1 MDSFSL
7 LFITPTST
15 TPTMMKLTSFLLLV
29 LVIVPTSHIV
39 TGFFFFLPTSTRLL
53 PSSLSFRP
61 IYRQIND
68 DDIRS
73 SHQLITRRQRTLLFQ
88 LSASPSMNDNN
99 SNNTTN
105 DDSNN
110 KVSTNIIDKAPSL
123 NGKIILPLKAI
134 LVGLG
139 QHKVAAVYAILQ
151 NYNKNEEG
159 GSSSSGGGVVEGSD
173 GWDKVVHIG
182 ITKDLTSD
190 ITNYIEKQKNS
201 EEGRGGGVSS
211 SQQQKYHVRALSF
224 SYPQKSV
231 MEEFANTWRI
241 KVQESKKRSS
251 SSTIVAT
258 TVGEKYNDEDDED
271 DDDDMDEDE
280 LDDYLQMMA
289 GARAAVSSS
298 LSTLPPPLFVDQSSV
313 TTSGND
319 VIISPFE
326 GSGTTITT
334 VLNTG
339 EEVPLE
345 LTLEN
350 VDMVLNEVRPY
361 LISDGG
367 NVSIQRIDNN
377 DDTKMTK
384 RNVYLLLEGACGSC
398 ASSTVTMKMGIERV
412 LREKFG
418 TVLGEVVQVDPNDD
432 DIDGDSNSGD
442 GNKTKGKA
450 KELTIDAVQAEVDRM
465 AGAIA
470 AMGGVVRIVN
480 VDPIGVVTID
490 YRGPNRVKRGLEL
503 ALLDV
508 EYVKHV
514 KFVS

>member
-1 MDSFSL
+1 
-7 LFITPTST
+7 
-15 TPTMMKLTSFLLLV
+15 MMKLTSFLLL
-29 LVIVPTSHIV
+29 LVMAPTSHV
-39 TGFFFFLPTSTRLL
+39 VSGFFSFLPTSTRLL
-53 PSSLSFRP
+53 PSALSFFRP
-61 IYRQIND
+61 IHRRIDDD

-73 SHQLITRRQRTLLFQ
+73 SHHQLTTRRRRTLPLR
-88 LSASPSMNDNN
+88 LSASSSTNDNN
-99 SNNTTN
+99 GNNNNATT
-105 DDSNN
+105 DDDGNN
-110 KVSTNIIDKAPSL
+110 KASTNIIDKAPGL

-139 QHKVAAVYAILQ
+139 RHKVAAVYAILQ
-151 NYNKNEEG
+151 NYNKNEKG
-159 GSSSSGGGVVEGSD
+159 GSSSSGGGAVEGGD

-182 ITKDLTSD
+182 ITKDLISD
-190 ITNYIEKQKNS
+190 ITNYIEKRKNS
-201 EEGRGGGVSS
+201 KNNANIMDDEGGVVASSS

-241 KVQESKKRSS
+241 KVRESKSSS
-251 SSTIVAT
+251 SSTIAAT
-258 TVGEKYNDEDDED
+258 TVGEKYDDEDDED
-271 DDDDMDEDE
+271 MDDDE

-298 LSTLPPPLFVDQSSV
+298 LSPPLFVDQSSV
-313 TTSGND
+313 TTSAND

-326 GSGTTITT
+326 ASGTTITT

-339 EEVPLE
+339 EELPLE

-367 NVSIQRIDNN
+367 NVSIQRIDNDHDN
-377 DDTKMTK
+377 KMTK
-384 RNVYLLLEGACGSC
+384 RNVYLILEGACGSC

-418 TVLGEVVQVDPNDD
+418 TVLGEVVQVDPNDND
-432 DIDGDSNSGD
+432 SDGDSNSGD
-442 GNKTKGKA
+442 GSKTQTKA

-465 AGAIA
+465 AGAIV

>member
-1 MDSFSL
+1 MD
-7 LFITPTST
+7 
-15 TPTMMKLTSFLLLV
+15 
-29 LVIVPTSHIV
+29 
-39 TGFFFFLPTSTRLL
+39 
-53 PSSLSFRP
+53 
-61 IYRQIND
+61 D
-68 DDIRS
+68 
-73 SHQLITRRQRTLLFQ
+73 
-88 LSASPSMNDNN
+88 
-99 SNNTTN
+99 
-105 DDSNN
+105 
-110 KVSTNIIDKAPSL
+110 
-123 NGKIILPLKAI
+123 
-134 LVGLG
+134 
-139 QHKVAAVYAILQ
+139 
-151 NYNKNEEG
+151 E
-159 GSSSSGGGVVEGSD
+159 GGVVAS
-173 GWDKVVHIG
+173 
-182 ITKDLTSD
+182 
-190 ITNYIEKQKNS
+190 
-201 EEGRGGGVSS
+201 SS

-241 KVQESKKRSS
+241 KVREFKKKSS
-251 SSTIVAT
+251 SNT
-258 TVGEKYNDEDDED
+258 TVDEKYDDIDDED
-271 DDDDMDEDE
+271 MDEDMDEDE

-298 LSTLPPPLFVDQSSV
+298 STSTTPPPPLFVDQSSV
-313 TTSGND
+313 TTAN

-326 GSGTTITT
+326 AGSSNNIGDTTTTT
-334 VLNTG
+334 VLNTT
-339 EEVPLE
+339 EEEELPLE

-367 NVSIQRIDNN
+367 NVSIQRIDNDHDN
-377 DDTKMTK
+377 KMTK
-384 RNVYLLLEGACGSC
+384 RNVYLILEGACGSC

-418 TVLGEVVQVDPNDD
+418 TVLGEVVQVDPNDNDSD
-432 DIDGDSNSGD
+432 DDSSG
-442 GNKTKGKA
+442 GSSKTKTKA

-465 AGAIA
+465 AGAIV

>member
-1 MDSFSL
+1 
-7 LFITPTST
+7 
-15 TPTMMKLTSFLLLV
+15 MMKLLTSFLLLV

-68 DDIRS
+68 DDIRPN
-73 SHQLITRRQRTLLFQ
+73 LLTTRRQRTLPLQ

-201 EEGRGGGVSS
+201 EEGGGGGVSS

-241 KVQESKKRSS
+241 KVQESKSSS
-251 SSTIVAT
+251 SSTIAAT

-313 TTSGND
+313 TTSGNN

-339 EEVPLE
+339 EELPLE

-367 NVSIQRIDNN
+367 NVSIQRIGN
-377 DDTKMTK
+377 DDDNIKMTK
-384 RNVYLLLEGACGSC
+384 RNVYLILEGACGSC

-418 TVLGEVVQVDPNDD
+418 TVLGEVVQVDPNDND
-432 DIDGDSNSGD
+432 SDGDSNSGD
-442 GNKTKGKA
+442 GSKTKTKA
-450 KELTIDAVQAEVDRM
+450 TELTIDAVQAEVDRM